1 VTHYIGLISG
11 TSMDGIDAV
20 LARIDEHCLDIVATA
35 TRDYPAAL
43 QTELLA
49 AAADPAASSLVD
61 FGRLHGLVARE
72 FAAAVQELL
81 ATSDRQ
87 AASVRAIGSHGQTL
101 LHAPGANPPFTLQAG
116 DPGTLAV
123 LTGIP
128 VVADFRNADMA
139 LGGQGAPLVPAFH
152 RYAFGSAAE
161 DRALVNIG
169 GIANLTLLPAKG
181 PTTGF
186 DTGPGNTLM
195 DDWFRRHH
203 PGRYDKAGAWAS
215 GGRIDARLL
224 AACLAD
230 PYLAMP
236 SPKSTGTDYYNG
248 VWLDRML
255 ASLPAEPAPQ
265 DVQATLAEL
274 TARTIAD
281 AFQSDAP
288 ATVAVCGGGAY
299 NEDLIRRLQSHLPRT
314 RVDTTA
320 NWGIEPAW
328 VEAAAFA
335 WLAAERLAC
344 RAGNVPSV
352 TGASAAVPLGGVFL
366 PPAAD

>member
-1 VTHYIGLISG
+1 
-11 TSMDGIDAV
+11 
-20 LARIDEHCLDIVATA
+20 
-35 TRDYPAAL
+35 
-43 QTELLA
+43 
-49 AAADPAASSLVD
+49 
-61 FGRLHGLVARE
+61 
-72 FAAAVQELL
+72 
-81 ATSDRQ
+81 
-87 AASVRAIGSHGQTL
+87 
-101 LHAPGANPPFTLQAG
+101 
-116 DPGTLAV
+116 
-123 LTGIP
+123 
-128 VVADFRNADMA
+128 
-139 LGGQGAPLVPAFH
+139 
-152 RYAFGSAAE
+152 
-161 DRALVNIG
+161 
-169 GIANLTLLPAKG
+169 
-181 PTTGF
+181 
-186 DTGPGNTLM
+186 
-195 DDWFRRHH
+195 
-203 PGRYDKAGAWAS
+203 
-215 GGRIDARLL
+215 L